1 MGTLLGRIPTR
12 RTLRPVARV
21 LVVGAGMSG
30 LAAAA
35 RLARLRHDVVVCE
48 QASGPGGQVGT
59 LSRDGF
65 RFDTGAGLLTLPA
78 SYRDLFIKTG
88 KTVPLEKVLELEP
101 VDPAMRWRFAD
112 GVSVDVPNTSRAD
125 SIEAISRALGPGAG
139 QGWDAFI
146 AAGCTLW
153 ETFRRGFVEPPPTRR
168 REALRTTAGRR
179 RTAALT
185 PARSLSALARAHLQ
199 DPRLRQAAGSYA
211 TWAGSDP
218 RRAGASAAVLPY
230 VEQTFGTWRAVGGMA
245 ALVGAVADRATLR
258 GAKFRFDT
266 RVEALTLEGGRVSG
280 VRLAGGETL
289 PADIVVAAV
298 DSRLLYG
305 TLLPKPAGTAGVG
318 RDHRA
323 DRSASAFTVLLALRG
338 EADPT
343 GPRHTVT
350 FGVDSNAEA
359 EDIFGDRTRPCADP
373 TMHLFL
379 GDPACAPAGHEAW
392 TLSVT
397 AARHGAGVG
406 ALDWTPGVAEGYAD
420 ELIATLARRGLDVR
434 DRLLWRAVRSPA
446 DLERAIGAP
455 GGATAG
461 PALHKSAALYRPP
474 NVTGVPG
481 LFHVGASAHPGP
493 GLPMAA
499 LSAALVAGMI
509 GRA

>member
-1 MGTLLGRIPTR
+1 VPAR

-21 LVVGAGMSG
+21 VIVGAGMGG

-48 QASGPGGQVGT
+48 QGPGAGGQVGT
-59 LSRDGF
+59 VSRDGF
-65 RFDTGAGLLTLPA
+65 AFDAGGGLLTLPA
-78 SYRDLFIKTG
+78 AYRDLFIKTG
-88 KTVPLEKVLELEP
+88 KTVPLEKVLDLEP

-112 GVSVDVPNTSRAD
+112 GVNVDVPNTSRAD
-125 SIEAISRALGPGAG
+125 SIEAISRALGPGTG
-139 QGWDAFI
+139 QTWDAFV

-153 ETFRRGFVEPPPTRR
+153 ETFRRGFNDPPPTRR
-168 REALRTTAGRR
+168 RDALRTPDGRR

-185 PARSLSALARAHLQ
+185 PARTLSALARAHLQ
-199 DPRLRQAAGSYA
+199 DPRLRQVAGSYA

-218 RRAGASAAVLPY
+218 RRAGASTAVLPY
-230 VEQTFGTWRAVGGMA
+230 IEQTFGTWRAVGGMT
-245 ALVGAVADRATLR
+245 ALVAAVTDRATLR

-266 RVEALTLEGGRVSG
+266 RVEALTIDAGRVSG

-289 PADIVVAAV
+289 PADLVIAAV
-298 DSRLLYG
+298 DARLLYG
-305 TLLPKPAGTAGVG
+305 TLLPRPAGTAGAG
-318 RDHRA
+318 RDARA

-338 EADPT
+338 AGDPT
-343 GPRHTVT
+343 GPRHTVS
-350 FGVDSNAEA
+350 FGADPNAEA
-359 EDIFGDRTRPCADP
+359 EDVFGDRARPCPDP
-373 TMHLFL
+373 TMHVFV
-379 GDPACAPAGHEAW
+379 GDPASAPAGHEAW

-397 AARHGAGVG
+397 AARHGGGDG
-406 ALDWTPGVAEGYAD
+406 ALDWAGPGVADGYAD
-420 ELIATLARRGLDVR
+420 ALLATLARRGLDVR
-434 DRLLWRAVRSPA
+434 DRLLWRVVRSPA
-446 DLERAIGAP
+446 DLERAIGSP

-461 PALHKSAALYRPP
+461 PALHKSAALFRPP

-493 GLPMAA
+493 GVPMAA